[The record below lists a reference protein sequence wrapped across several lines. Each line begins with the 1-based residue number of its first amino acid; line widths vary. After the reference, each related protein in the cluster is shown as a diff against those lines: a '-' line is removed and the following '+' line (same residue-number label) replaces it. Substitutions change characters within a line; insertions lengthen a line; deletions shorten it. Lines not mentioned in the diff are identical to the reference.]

1 MKIINSKTAFK
12 KASKIIP
19 LGSQT
24 FSKSYKLYD
33 PNFFPLFA
41 SKGKNQFIE
50 DLDGNIFTD
59 FVNGL
64 GCVSIG
70 YGIKEI
76 DKNLKKKIDRGITF
90 SLSHPIEEEVSRE
103 LKKIIPSAEMVRFGK
118 NGTDVNSAAIRLAR
132 YYTGRKKIAVC
143 GYHGWQ
149 DWYIGS
155 TSMDGGIPR
164 EIKKLTDVFKF
175 NDIESLKKLFKKN
188 KYAAVILEPL
198 SVELPTK
205 KFLKEIR
212 YLCTKYKTLLIF
224 DEICTGFRVSIGGAQ
239 KLYKIIPDISTFG
252 KAMANGYPISAVVGK
267 KKIMKK
273 MEEIFYSGTFQGE
286 TLSLEACKE
295 TIKYLKKNN
304 SINKNIKK
312 GNILI
317 DNFNQ
322 IVKINKLDHIIK
334 LSGHPSWPFLVIK
347 HESENLKNQ
356 IKTYFMQ
363 EYVLNKILFI
373 GSFNINASHTKQDI
387 LNLLKVSKKIIFSLK
402 KNIDRLENLIIPNV
416 AKPLFRVRN

>member
-1 MKIINSKTAFK
+1 MKIKNSIKAFK
-12 KASKIIP
+12 KASKLIP

-33 PNFFPLFA
+33 PNFFPLFIL
-41 SKGKNQFIE
+41 KGRKQFVE
-50 DLDGNIFTD
+50 DLDGNIYTD

-70 YGIKEI
+70 YAIKKF
-76 DKNLKKKIDRGITF
+76 DNHLKKKINNGITF

-118 NGTDVNSAAIRLAR
+118 NGTDANSAAIRLAR

-149 DWYIGS
+149 DWYIGT
-155 TSMDGGIPR
+155 TSMDGGIPE
-164 EIKKLTDVFKF
+164 EIKNLTDNFKF
-175 NDIESLKKLFKKN
+175 NDIESLRKLLRKN
-188 KYAAVILEPL
+188 KYAAIILEPL
-198 SVELPTK
+198 SVFLPDK
-205 KFLKEIR
+205 KFLKQIR
-212 YLCTKYKTLLIF
+212 TLCNKHKTLLIF

-239 KLYKIIPDISTFG
+239 KLYKVKPDISTFG

-286 TLSLEACKE
+286 TLSLEACKQ

-304 SINKNIKK
+304 SIQKNINKGKK
-312 GNILI
+312 LI
-317 DNFNQ
+317 EKFNQ
-322 IVKINKLDHIIK
+322 ISKSNQLDHIIK
-334 LSGHPSWPFLVIK
+334 LSGHPSWPFLVI
-347 HESENLKNQ
+347 ENVNDNLKNQ
-356 IKTYFMQ
+356 IKFYFMQ
-363 EYVLNKILFI
+363 EYILIKILFI
-373 GSFNINASHTKQDI
+373 GSFIINDSHNNKDI
-387 LNLLKVSKKIIFSLK
+387 LNLIKVSKKIISDLK
-402 KNIDRLENLIIPNV
+402 NNITNLETFIIPKV
-416 AKPLFRVRN
+416 TKPLFKVRN